1 MSKAIYADVLIE
13 YETKTL
19 DKVFTYKIPSF
30 LLDKIQVGIKVKI
43 PFNTKMINGLVL
55 KIKDNY
61 DLKFDVKEIHEV
73 LNEDIVFTDEMM
85 KMAEKLKDLTLCS
98 LTTAFKTMM
107 PASLKI
113 NSQKKSLAKYEKLLV
128 LTDENLQ
135 VDEYFNKNK
144 QARKQIELLKRLKNK
159 EVVFYR
165 DYPISTIRALIEKKL
180 ITINYFPKYRLVATE
195 KKNNYLSLSEEQK
208 KVVNDI
214 TKELNK
220 YKTHLIYGVTASGKT
235 EVYFNLIEKVLKHT
249 QTALVLV
256 PEITLSTQLIKR
268 FYERFGNIVGIY
280 HSGLS
285 DAERYDEYLKAY
297 RDEVKIVVGTR
308 SSVFVPLQ
316 NLGIIIVDEEHS
328 DNYKQDTNPRYSAI
342 DIAKFRAKYHNIP
355 LILGSATPS
364 LESMAK
370 AQKGIYTLHTMK
382 KRIGTALL
390 PDIQIVDMTEEM
402 KKRHIIL
409 SSLLKEQISKRL
421 ERREQIIILL
431 NRRGYSSFITCHNCG
446 YTYKCKYC
454 DISLTYHKSSNSLRC
469 HYCGYTVIKD
479 EKCPECQED
488 SLSFLGTGTEKL
500 EDVIKKEFS
509 TARIVRMDTDT
520 TVNKGSHEKIIT
532 AFKNHEYDILIGT
545 QMISKGLDFPLVTL
559 VGVINADASLN
570 IPDFRSSERTFALLD
585 QVSGR
590 AGRSNLKGNVIIQTF
605 NPDNYIYEN
614 VKNHDYEAFYRNEM
628 DIRKKLK
635 YPPYYFLTS
644 LKIVSS
650 EYELASKEALKVK
663 RFLESNLQK
672 STIILGPTTANVFRL
687 NNTYRFQIILKYQ
700 KDESLISTLKDLEK
714 IFMENKKVYLEID
727 NNPLKV

>member
-30 LLDKIQVGIKVKI
+30 LLDKIQVGMKVKI

-61 DLKFDVKEIHEV
+61 DLNFDVREIHEV
-73 LNEDIVFTDEMM
+73 LNEDIVFNDEMM

-195 KKNNYLSLSEEQK
+195 KKNNHLSLSEEQK

-235 EVYFNLIEKVLKHT
+235 EVYFNLIEKVLKHN

-297 RDEVKIVVGTR
+297 RGEVKIVVGTR

-328 DNYKQDTNPRYSAI
+328 DNYKQDTTPRYSAI

-421 ERREQIIILL
+421 ERCEQIIILL

>member
-30 LLDKIQVGIKVKI
+30 LLDKIQVGMKVKI

-61 DLKFDVKEIHEV
+61 DLNFDVREIHEV
-73 LNEDIVFTDEMM
+73 LNEDIVFNDEMM

-195 KKNNYLSLSEEQK
+195 KKNNHLSLSEEQK

-235 EVYFNLIEKVLKHT
+235 EVYFNLIEKVLKHN

-297 RDEVKIVVGTR
+297 RGEVKIVVGTR

-328 DNYKQDTNPRYSAI
+328 DNYKQDTTPRYSAI

-370 AQKGIYTLHTMK
+370 AQKGIYNLHTMK

-644 LKIVSS
+644 LKIISS

>member
-195 KKNNYLSLSEEQK
+195 KKNNHLSLSEEQK